1 MWLDISFSLF
11 FFLFPL
17 FLLLPLPLFLL
28 LHRWGLNPA
37 LQAHHKPKVQ
47 LSKCTYQSKT
57 PFPLFTANPSSRQTL
72 PFVIQTLPNPR
83 IFPA

>member
-47 LSKCTYQSKT
+47 LSKCTYSALYGK
-57 PFPLFTANPSSRQTL
+57 PFLSANPSFRHTNT
-72 PFVIQTLPNPR
+72 P
-83 IFPA
+83 